1 MSSPRRRIV
10 WYAVAVVLI
19 GWAIALTG
27 FQIAKHTRMTSEKV
41 AAYLRGVDLGRLNAD
56 GRSRA
61 LRELARKMNAL
72 SLEERHR
79 ARISGDWD
87 KWFAAM
93 TDDEKVRLIEA
104 TLPSGF
110 KQMLNSFEALPEA
123 KRRQAIDRAMAQL
136 KKARL
141 EQQGEP
147 FEPGPDGERPG
158 ERMEDLSPELQQRVV
173 EIGLKSYYSQSSA
186 QTKAELAP
194 LLEEMQQLMESG
206 MLFRG
211 RRSD

>member
-1 MSSPRRRIV
+1 
-10 WYAVAVVLI
+10 VAVVLI